1 MTVLRGAVVLIVVLA
16 LSATRVHAAD
26 PIAGRWAADP
36 SFCANAGDTQAKS
49 PLVVTDS
56 SVRWFGDACRI
67 GRSYRT
73 GDTVHM
79 EAFCWGEGGERAIA
93 VSLRQQ
99 GDRIFVSWG
108 RDTRGELRRCP

>member
-1 MTVLRGAVVLIVVLA
+1 MKRLKLATVLLA
-16 LSATRVHAAD
+16 LAAASALAGNSL
-26 PIAGRWAADP
+26 IGRWAADP
-36 SFCANAGDTQAKS
+36 SFCAGAGDTQAQS
-49 PLVVTDS
+49 PLVVTDY
-56 SVRWFGDACRI
+56 SVRWIGDTCRI

-73 GDTVHM
+73 GDTVHI
-79 EAFCWGEGGERAIA
+79 EALCWSESGERAIP